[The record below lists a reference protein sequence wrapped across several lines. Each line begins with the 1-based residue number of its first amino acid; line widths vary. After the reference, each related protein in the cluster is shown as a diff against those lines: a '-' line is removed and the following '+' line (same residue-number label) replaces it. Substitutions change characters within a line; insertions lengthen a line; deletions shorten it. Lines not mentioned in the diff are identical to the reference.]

1 MGVVVLMIEHIQTTK
16 IICDYCGKTL
26 TFHNNDTYAIN
37 WAIKNAWK
45 IGDKIR
51 CPDCVGRDL

>member
-1 MGVVVLMIEHIQTTK
+1 MIEHIQTTK

-37 WAIKNAWK
+37 WARKNAWK